1 VIDASALVAV
11 IFREPGAEAV
21 VARLDNARLIAPAL
35 LDVELVSASLKKL
48 RKNDQ
53 QKAEIIELFL
63 SRNQIRW
70 ERRSVD
76 HEAVFSLAIATGL
89 SAYDASYL
97 WLAETENAE
106 LVTLDQKL
114 AAAFARS
121 PSIRPAP

>member
-1 VIDASALVAV
+1 M
-11 IFREPGAEAV
+11 
-21 VARLDNARLIAPAL
+21 IAPAL

-97 WLAETENAE
+97 WLAETENVE

-121 PSIRPAP
+121 PSIRPPP